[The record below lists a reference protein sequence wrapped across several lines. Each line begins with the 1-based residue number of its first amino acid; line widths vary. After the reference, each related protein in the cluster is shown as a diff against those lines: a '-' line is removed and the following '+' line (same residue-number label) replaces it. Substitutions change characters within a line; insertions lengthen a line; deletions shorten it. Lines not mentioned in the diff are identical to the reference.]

1 MSVLFEDSVSRSRQ
15 TVSQTGRSY
24 CDTDDTTHAQREA
37 GAGVGDGGFWEDK
50 EVDMYSAHGMREQK
64 KIAEQHR

>member
-1 MSVLFEDSVSRSRQ
+1 MSVLFEDSVSRSKQ

-24 CDTDDTTHAQREA
+24 CGSDNTTHVQREA
-37 GAGVGDGGFWEDK
+37 VAGVGGGGFWEDK
-50 EVDMYSAHGMREQK
+50 EVDMYSAHGVREQK